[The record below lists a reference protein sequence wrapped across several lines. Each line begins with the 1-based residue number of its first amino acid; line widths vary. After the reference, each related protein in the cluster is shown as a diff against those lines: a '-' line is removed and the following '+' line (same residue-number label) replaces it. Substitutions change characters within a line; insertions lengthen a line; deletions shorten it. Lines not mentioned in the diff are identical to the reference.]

1 MAIGDNSY
9 GSALGIA
16 SRVPRWIDKTTLTFD
31 TSTNPTLSQVEAFI
45 DEVSALM
52 NVYLSELNVDIP
64 ITQADVKKV
73 MNMFVN
79 DEVASIVLGI
89 HGSGRFAPKAGKSA
103 GTGQSRFVRIL
114 KDFQEFIKTN
124 QYGLEKLGVHIG
136 RSLQALS
143 SYDPGISPLLSRDTL
158 DIS

>member
-16 SRVPRWIDKTTLTFD
+16 SRVPRWVNKSTLTFD
-31 TSTNPTLSQVEAFI
+31 GNTNPTLTQVEAFI

-64 ITQADVKKV
+64 IEQEDVKKV

-79 DEVASIVLGI
+79 DEVASVVLGV

-103 GTGQSRFVRIL
+103 GTGESRFVRIL

-124 QYGLEKLGVHIG
+124 QYGLAKLGVDIG
-136 RSLQALS
+136 TSLQTFS
-143 SYDPGISPLLSRDTL
+143 SFDPNIKPLLSRDTL
-158 DIS
+158 DLS

>member
-1 MAIGDNSY
+1 MTIGDNSY

-16 SRVPRWIDKTTLTFD
+16 SRVPRWVNKTTLTFD
-31 TSTNPTLSQVEAFI
+31 ANTNPTITQVETFI

-64 ITQADVKKV
+64 ISQADVLKV

-79 DEVASIVLGI
+79 DEVASIVLGV

-103 GTGQSRFVRIL
+103 GSGESRFVRIL

-124 QYGLEKLGVHIG
+124 QYGLEKLGVNIG
-136 RSLQALS
+136 TTLQALS
-143 SYDPGISPLLSRDTL
+143 SYDPNVKPLLSRDTL